1 MSATV
6 LYSNSLLRSPYFPIL
21 NGHKLGKPF
30 FSLKELA
37 DKLSVSS
44 IRADG
49 NKGEKP
55 PQKNPFPRKANK
67 GGGTGDNS
75 QSVDNKKPVSPNK
88 EEILAVFK
96 RIQSSISKGESLNS
110 KKSASK
116 LDEDKP
122 SAEAMLEALFQSRTP
137 GKGKTIGKKGSKF
150 PSPQKDS
157 QKNKITAE
165 DSSTLSLESPSLPLP
180 PPSEFSRHPST
191 FVRKSPIPFVS
202 SPRDTVE
209 AKSETLL
216 ATDGN
221 IEISKKFE
229 GMNLTQLKEV
239 AKSKG
244 IKGYSKLKK
253 SELVELLIRS

>member
-1 MSATV
+1 MSAIV
-6 LYSNSLLRSPYFPIL
+6 LYSNSLLRSPYFPTL
-21 NGHKLGKPF
+21 DGHKLGKPL
-30 FSLKELA
+30 FSFKEIA

-44 IRADG
+44 VRLDG
-49 NKGEKP
+49 NKGDKP
-55 PQKNPFPRKANK
+55 PQKNYSPGKAHK
-67 GGGTGDNS
+67 GGETEDNW
-75 QSVDNKKPVSPNK
+75 QSVDSKKPVSPNK

-96 RIQSSISKGESLNS
+96 RIQTSISKGESLNS

-116 LDEDKP
+116 LNEDKP
-122 SAEAMLEALFQSRTP
+122 SAEAMLEALFQSRKP

-157 QKNKITAE
+157 QENEITAE
-165 DSSTLSLESPSLPLP
+165 DSSALSLESPSLPLP
-180 PPSEFSRHPST
+180 PPSNSSTQPSN
-191 FVRKSPIPFVS
+191 FARKSPIPSVS

-209 AKSETLL
+209 AKSETSP

-221 IEISKKFE
+221 VEISKKLE
-229 GMNLTQLKEV
+229 EMNLTQLKEV